1 MKTKTKK
8 EKPDKEDPVETI
20 MRDGSALGAI
30 FVVGNLLD
38 RLRETYFPVNRDY
51 VETLDAMRKSNET
64 LRKSIAM
71 DLAMGIKNAK

>member
-8 EKPDKEDPVETI
+8 EKPDKEDPVKTI
-20 MRDGSALGAI
+20 MRAGSALGAI

-38 RLRETYFPVNRDY
+38 SLRETYFHVSRDY
-51 VETLDAMRKSNET
+51 VETLDAMRKANEE

-71 DLAMGIKNAK
+71 DLTMGIKNVK